1 MISCVYEKLV
11 LKERSAANFL
21 LSRLADHAQKKKK
34 KKKKRKRHDLALE
47 NLQKKM
53 DELINHRAKK
63 VRIEKELMPWYS
75 NRVFE
80 GQKKRKKR
88 QKHFIDHLI
97 W

>member
-1 MISCVYEKLV
+1 M
-11 LKERSAANFL
+11 LKI
-21 LSRLADHAQKKKK
+21 
-34 KKKKRKRHDLALE
+34 KKKRKRHDLALE

-88 QKHFIDHLI
+88 QKHSFDHLI